1 MIIHEEDRKNL
12 FKGNWR
18 ESSKEVESNKESEKW
33 RDKRDTFKIETRN
46 RK

>member
-1 MIIHEEDRKNL
+1 MIMHEEDRKSL
-12 FKGNWR
+12 FKENWG

-33 RDKRDTFKIETRN
+33 RDKRDTFKLQTRN